1 MRLAVV
7 VFVMLFVA
15 ATAYPRISKSR
26 VNEDC
31 QNELQVGL
39 DSTGGNRSSLSFG
52 SGVQACTDNLKRRW
66 AFEGETLL
74 IKSGTTNRSHK
85 LEGAY
90 DYRFAEGWL
99 AILQASQEA
108 DNGDGL
114 QSRVVVS
121 PGVGVERFPD
131 WGTVRVG
138 AGFGRTWEDNR
149 DAEPTSFS
157 QAWSQA
163 VVRWKVRPNISLREK
178 LDAFLETR
186 HEANYCYRADTDVE
200 FRFGDHSS
208 LASSI
213 VYKWDHQP
221 ARNAARASWLTRT
234 RFVFRWG
241 GESR

>member
-1 MRLAVV
+1 MRLAVIV
-7 VFVMLFVA
+7 SITLFVA

-31 QNELQVGL
+31 RNELQVGL

-52 SGVQACTDNLKRRW
+52 SGLQACTDNLKRRW

-85 LEGAY
+85 LEGGY

-121 PGVGVERFPD
+121 PGVGVERYPD
-131 WGTVRVG
+131 WGTVRLG
-138 AGFGRTWEDNR
+138 AGLGRTWENNWG
-149 DAEPTSFS
+149 AEPASFPQSFS
-157 QAWSQA
+157 HGG
-163 VVRWKVRPNISLREK
+163 VR
-178 LDAFLETR
+178 
-186 HEANYCYRADTDVE
+186 
-200 FRFGDHSS
+200 
-208 LASSI
+208 
-213 VYKWDHQP
+213 
-221 ARNAARASWLTRT
+221 
-234 RFVFRWG
+234 
-241 GESR
+241 